1 MPSAR
6 SARRHTSQPTL
17 MLVEGLLVTLKT
29 LHRECSFSPLFFSRL
44 SWVRGLLLYPLFFNC
59 LTSKY
64 RSDGSISCI
73 RGGCIPWLMF
83 VSPKTLHKKRA
94 QLCTVLEIWVRM
106 CVIICVNFWSQD
118 KGKIGSV
125 LTATLRRFRAIIVAA
140 EKEYVLHILSV
151 RVCSSS
157 YQYATR
163 LRHSVLSVACLAVP
177 YFSTSHK
184 RHDFREKLLNVKVCF
199 DFLYFCLKHC
209 SL

>member
-1 MPSAR
+1 MNAPFLHFFFQDYLECEAYYY
-6 SARRHTSQPTL
+6 TL
-17 MLVEGLLVTLKT
+17 
-29 LHRECSFSPLFFSRL
+29 CSLT
-44 SWVRGLLLYPLFFNC
+44 C